1 MKKWWITLAVLALLL
16 IPSVT
21 LAEKE
26 FDFFCFTCH
35 AERTGIV
42 SDTYEYSDSTYHVQR
57 IQCTV
62 CKNAGQVIGSRHTE
76 SIAATCQ
83 SAAYCDVCKSNYGAP
98 AEHNWGAWQPNLPWL
113 PNLPSNLHY
122 RICQNADCGTSE
134 SEPHEGNANCVT
146 SAKCSKCQ
154 ATYRDT
160 TNHAGPFTYTYEKYD
175 ESFHKRIE
183 TCTACGE
190 KTGNQATTKHEENQ
204 ADCISPAYCSLC
216 KSNYGDPD
224 PNNHVGETMTTYVKT
239 SETQHTAKITYTV
252 CDHTVDGE
260 STDHTQTAAA
270 TCTDA
275 AYCAVCKSSY
285 GDPDPDGHVGT
296 PTTTYAKTSET
307 QHTPTTTYSICKH
320 SVTGTPE
327 AHTETT
333 AATCVSGAY
342 CGDCESNYGDPD
354 PDAHDLESHDAQAP
368 TCYKTGWDAYEAC
381 RREGCTYT
389 TFAEKGTLVH
399 WYGEWTPNADGTHSA
414 TCRYG
419 CGYRRTVPCAPFTYQ
434 LNGDPVAE
442 FTLCPVCGEVND
454 GTRLT
459 MAEGARAAALTRT
472 LPGGE
477 VVVRVGVLSGGEAV
491 MSVAFESAG
500 CLTKPTGQV
509 KVSLPAEWLEGYAL
523 RLLAADGTET
533 ELTFDVHKE
542 EATFV
547 LDFTDSPSAVR
558 VIRLVPVA

>member
-1 MKKWWITLAVLALLL
+1 MGLSFHHETH
-16 IPSVT
+16 
-21 LAEKE
+21 E
-26 FDFFCFTCH
+26 
-35 AERTGIV
+35 
-42 SDTYEYSDSTYHVQR
+42 
-57 IQCTV
+57 
-62 CKNAGQVIGSRHTE
+62 
-76 SIAATCQ
+76 ATCT
-83 SAAYCDVCKSNYGAP
+83 SPAYCDLCKSNFGGINSDN
-98 AEHNWGAWQPNLPWL
+98 HDWGEWIYENENQ
-113 PNLPSNLHY
+113 HY
-122 RICQNADCGTSE
+122 RICGLNEVHIQYADHRGYATCIDSAPCLDCERPYKDPDNHQGGTICE
-134 SEPHEGNANCVT
+134 
-146 SAKCSKCQ
+146 
-154 ATYRDT
+154 
-160 TNHAGPFTYTYEKYD
+160 YEKVSDTEHKVTVICESCHTSIDTYD
-175 ESFHKRIE
+175 EAHS
-183 TCTACGE
+183 E
-190 KTGNQATTKHEENQ
+190 KT
-204 ADCISPAYCSLC
+204 P
-216 KSNYGDPD
+216 
-224 PNNHVGETMTTYVKT
+224 
-239 SETQHTAKITYTV
+239 
-252 CDHTVDGE
+252 
-260 STDHTQTAAA
+260 A
-270 TCTDA
+270 TCTSG
-275 AYCAVCKSSY
+275 AVC
-285 GDPDPDGHVGT
+285 
-296 PTTTYAKTSET
+296 E
-307 QHTPTTTYSICKH
+307 
-320 SVTGTPE
+320 
-327 AHTETT
+327 
-333 AATCVSGAY
+333 Y
-342 CGDCESNYGDPD
+342 CGENYGAPD
-354 PDAHDLESHDAQAP
+354 PDAHDLESHAAQAP

-542 EATFV
+542 EASFV

-558 VIRLVPVA
+558 VIRLVPAA